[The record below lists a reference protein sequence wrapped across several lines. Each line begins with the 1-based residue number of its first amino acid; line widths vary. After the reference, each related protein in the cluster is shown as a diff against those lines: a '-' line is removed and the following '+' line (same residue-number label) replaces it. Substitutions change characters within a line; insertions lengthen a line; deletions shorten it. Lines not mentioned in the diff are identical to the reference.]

1 MKYCFNLKY
10 TNDLMGKAT
19 FLVLVTSQNRKWSYS
34 PYKILKLKINR
45 PLKLVDKCMSK
56 FYHVRSKIS

>member
-19 FLVLVTSQNRKWSYS
+19 FLALVTSQNRKWSYS

-56 FYHVRSKIS
+56 FYHV